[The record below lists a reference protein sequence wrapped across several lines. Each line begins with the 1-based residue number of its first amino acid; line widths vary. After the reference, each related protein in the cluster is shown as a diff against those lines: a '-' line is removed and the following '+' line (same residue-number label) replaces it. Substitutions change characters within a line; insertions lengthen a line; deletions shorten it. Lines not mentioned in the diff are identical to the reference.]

1 MYEAVGLVQG
11 KRVISSNTNEQT
23 SLKAR
28 QLLVYCFLGVTAG
41 AVAGMLG
48 VGGGA
53 IMGPLFLELGV
64 PPQVKSFFFF
74 MSRTSCFHH
83 GFIVVQFSNH
93 LMVF

>member
-64 PPQVKSFFFF
+64 PTQVKSFFFF
-74 MSRTSCFHH
+74 H
-83 GFIVVQFSNH
+83 VKN
-93 LMVF
+93 LMFPSWFYRC

>member
-11 KRVISSNTNEQT
+11 KRMISSNTNEQT

-41 AVAGMLG
+41 VVAGMLG

-64 PPQVKSFFFF
+64 PPQVNFFLF

-83 GFIVVQFSNH
+83 GFIAVKFSNH

>member
-64 PPQVKSFFFF
+64 PPQVKSFFF
-74 MSRTSCFHH
+74 SCQEPHVS
-83 GFIVVQFSNH
+83 IMVLSLFSSPII
-93 LMVF
+93 